1 MFQRWRKED
10 KSLSQSK
17 PYSIQMSNITGTTA
31 HELELRMENVLQS
44 TGCQHDAR
52 FLEKE
57 VMTEEEAN
65 RRCYIAVFTTA
76 SLPWMTGTAVNPLF
90 RAAYLAKNGKRKITL
105 LVPWL
110 SKKDQELVYPNQ
122 MSFESPTEQENYVRK
137 WLEARVGFKP
147 EFKILFYPG
156 KFSKEG
162 RSIFSSGD
170 ITNLIPDKE
179 AGIAVLEEPEH
190 LTWYHHGKR
199 WTKKFQYVIGIVH
212 TNYLEY
218 VKREKNGKLKAFFLK
233 HVNNWVVRIYCNK
246 VIRLSSATQD
256 LPKSIVCNVH
266 GVNPMFLEI
275 GQRKVT
281 EKEHGLEI
289 FPKGAYYIGKM
300 LWGKGYRELLNLL
313 AMHKNDLEGFQVDV
327 FGSGEDSKEVQETAH
342 KLGLAINFNPGI
354 DHADES
360 LHGYKVFIN
369 PSVSDVVCTT
379 TAEALA
385 MGKIVVCADHP
396 SNEFFK
402 SFPNCLTYRD
412 SKEFVE
418 KVKQAMSS
426 EPLPLTSDQQYILS
440 WEAATDR
447 FISCSG
453 LDDFIGGNAEHLPVV
468 PSRGKG
474 KLSLSMT
481 NLKQYVEDGLA
492 FTHYLAS
499 GIEAARLAFGA
510 IPGSLYPDEEQC
522 QDLGL
527 LPLVKR
533 HVHGWFTSR
542 VKYIDYKQQQ

>member
-1 MFQRWRKED
+1 MFQRWRQQD
-10 KSLSQSK
+10 KSRSQSN
-17 PYSIQMSNITGTTA
+17 PDIIQMSNITETTG
-31 HELELRMENVLQS
+31 HELDLRVASVPQS
-44 TGCQHDAR
+44 TGCQYDAR
-52 FLEKE
+52 FLGKKS
-57 VMTEEEAN
+57 MTEEEADK
-65 RRCYIAVFTTA
+65 RCYIAIFTTA

-122 MSFESPTEQENYVRK
+122 MTFESPTEQENYIRQ

-147 EFKILFYPG
+147 DFKILFYPG
-156 KFSKEG
+156 KFSKVG
-162 RSIFSSGD
+162 RSIFASGD
-170 ITNLIPDKE
+170 ISNFIPEKE

-199 WTKKFQYVIGIVH
+199 WTKKFQYVIGIIH

-218 VKREKNGKLKAFFLK
+218 VKREKNGMLKAFFLK
-233 HVNNWVVRIYCNK
+233 HVNNWVTRIYCDK

-266 GVNPMFLEI
+266 GVNPLFLEI
-275 GQRKVT
+275 GQRMV
-281 EKEHGLEI
+281 KEYGLKN
-289 FPKGAYYIGKM
+289 FSKGAYYIGKM
-300 LWGKGYRELLNLL
+300 LWGKGYRELLDLL

-327 FGSGEDSKEVQETAH
+327 FGNGEDSKEVQETAH
-342 KLGLAINFNPGI
+342 KQGLPINFNPGI
-354 DHADES
+354 DHANEL
-360 LHGYKVFIN
+360 LHGYKMFIN

-418 KVKQAMSS
+418 KVKQAMST

-453 LDDFIGGNAEHLPVV
+453 LDDFTGRDGEYLPLV
-468 PSRGKG
+468 PSTGKG
-474 KLSLSMT
+474 TISLSMSIA

-492 FTHYLAS
+492 YTHYLAS

-522 QDLGL
+522 RDLGL
-527 LPLVKR
+527 LPPVER
-533 HVHGWFTSR
+533 PVHGGFTSR
-542 VKYIDYKQQQ
+542 VKCSDYKQQQ